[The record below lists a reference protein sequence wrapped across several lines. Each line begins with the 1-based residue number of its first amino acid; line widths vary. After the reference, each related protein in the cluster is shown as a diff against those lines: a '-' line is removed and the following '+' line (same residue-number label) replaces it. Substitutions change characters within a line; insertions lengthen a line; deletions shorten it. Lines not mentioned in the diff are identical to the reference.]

1 MVPRG
6 KFVSFVHDRDYAG
19 QDPSTSPTGDVLEC
33 VVASRIEETYPGD
46 VGHGAVSSPSHHHP
60 SLFAGLPV
68 LRIVQPTTARAS
80 VSPGSVAELC
90 GSALFYAQ
98 REWPVFPVIPARMNG
113 EGGKVP
119 RVSEWQDVASTS
131 PEQII
136 AWWREMPTSNVG
148 VLCGPRSGLLV
159 VDLDFKPDRGIDGRA
174 ALAALEAVH
183 GPVPLGPRVCRGSG
197 SLHIYFA
204 YDPRLGNSVGNVP
217 GIDVRAEGGFVVG
230 ALSFHAS
237 SGDRYLWV
245 DGTAELPLPMV
256 PTWLV
261 DALSKPAPAAKRRKR
276 RSGLRPASLPP
287 SATAYAAAA
296 LRAEAENVA
305 TAEEGTR
312 NATLNNAAF
321 SLGTLVGAG
330 AIDRADVEQ
339 ALLDAALE
347 CGLPDEEAERTIA
360 SGLDAGVREPRDL
373 GHLGR
378 RPRGMAFG
386 HDVEED
392 LP

>member
-1 MVPRG
+1 MRN
-6 KFVSFVHDRDYAG
+6 
-19 QDPSTSPTGDVLEC
+19 STDGP
-33 VVASRIEETYPGD
+33 EETWPDEAAGD
-46 VGHGAVSSPSHHHP
+46 STASPARSQHL
-60 SLFAGLPV
+60 SLFANLPT

-80 VSPGSVAELC
+80 VSPNSLAELC

-98 REWPVFPVIPARMNG
+98 RGWPVFPVAPARMNG

-119 RVSEWQDVASTS
+119 RIKAWQDVASTS

-136 AWWREMPTSNVG
+136 DWWEKMPTSNVG

-174 ALAALEAVH
+174 SLATLEAVH
-183 GPVPLGPRVCRGSG
+183 DPVPLGPRVCRGSG
-197 SLHIYFA
+197 SLHVYFA

-245 DGTAELPLPMV
+245 EGTAELPLPMI

-261 DALSKPAPAAKRRKR
+261 DELSKPGPAVKRKKITR
-276 RSGLRPASLPP
+276 LAHERPRAALPS
-287 SATAYAAAA
+287 SAMPYAAAA
-296 LRAEAENVA
+296 LRAEVANVA
-305 TAEEGTR
+305 GSEEGTR

-347 CGLPDEEAERTIA
+347 CDLPDEEAERTIA
-360 SGLDAGVREPRDL
+360 SGLDAGEREPRDL
-373 GHLGR
+373 RHLR
-378 RPRGMAFG
+378 HEPRGMAFG
-386 HDVEED
+386 HDIEED

>member
-1 MVPRG
+1 M
-6 KFVSFVHDRDYAG
+6 
-19 QDPSTSPTGDVLEC
+19 
-33 VVASRIEETYPGD
+33 
-46 VGHGAVSSPSHHHP
+46 
-60 SLFAGLPV
+60 
-68 LRIVQPTTARAS
+68 LRIIQPTTTRAS
-80 VSPGSVAELC
+80 ISPDSLAELC

-98 REWPVFPVIPARMNG
+98 RGWPVFPVVPARMNG

-119 RVSEWQDVASTS
+119 RVKEWQHCASTNRD
-131 PEQII
+131 QII

-159 VDLDFKPDRGIDGRA
+159 VDLDFKPARGIDGRA
-174 ALAALEAVH
+174 ALAALEAMH

-217 GIDVRAEGGFVVG
+217 GIDVRAAGGFVVG

-245 DGTAELPLPMV
+245 EGTAELPLPTI

-261 DALSKPAPAAKRRKR
+261 EPLSKPAPAAGRKKNARRANE
-276 RSGLRPASLPP
+276 RPRTALP
-287 SATAYAAAA
+287 SSTTAYAAAA

-305 TAEEGTR
+305 ASEEGTR
-312 NATLNNAAF
+312 NSTLNTAAF
-321 SLGTLVGAG
+321 ALGTLVGTG

-339 ALLDAALE
+339 ALFDAALE

-360 SGLDAGVREPRDL
+360 SGLNAGEREPRDL
-373 GHLGR
+373 GHLGHM
-378 RPRGMAFG
+378 PRGVAFG
-386 HDVEED
+386 HDIEED

>member
-1 MVPRG
+1 M
-6 KFVSFVHDRDYAG
+6 SFVHDRDHAG
-19 QDPSTSPTGDVLEC
+19 QDPSTPPTGDVLEC
-33 VVASRIEETYPGD
+33 VVASRIEEPYPGD

-98 REWPVFPVIPARMNG
+98 RGWPVFPVIPARMNG

-136 AWWREMPTSNVG
+136 KWWEKLPTSNVG

-159 VDLDFKPDRGIDGRA
+159 VDLDVKPTRGIDGRA
-174 ALAALEAVH
+174 ALAALEAEH

-197 SLHIYFA
+197 SLHMYFA

-217 GIDVRAEGGFVVG
+217 GIDVRAAGGFVVG

-245 DGTAELPLPMV
+245 EGTAELPLPTI
-256 PTWLV
+256 PTGFV
-261 DALSKPAPAAKRRKR
+261 DALSKPAPAAKRRKNPR
-276 RSGLRPASLPP
+276 RADERSRTALPS

-296 LRAEAENVA
+296 LRAETENVA

-321 SLGTLVGAG
+321 ALGTLVGAG
-330 AIDRADVEQ
+330 ALDRADVEQ
-339 ALLDAALE
+339 ALLAGALE

-360 SGLDAGVREPRDL
+360 SGLDAGEREPRDL

-378 RPRGMAFG
+378 MPRGMAFG
-386 HDVEED
+386 HDIEED

>member
-1 MVPRG
+1 MHSTG
-6 KFVSFVHDRDYAG
+6 TDRHYEDRECTSAG
-19 QDPSTSPTGDVLEC
+19 NTKDNEPAGAAHAG
-33 VVASRIEETYPGD
+33 VASPARSKY
-46 VGHGAVSSPSHHHP
+46 P
-60 SLFAGLPV
+60 SLFANLPV

-80 VSPGSVAELC
+80 VSPNSLAELC

-98 REWPVFPVIPARMNG
+98 RGWPVFPVVPARMNG

-119 RVSEWQDVASTS
+119 RVKEWQYCASTS
-131 PEQII
+131 HDQIL

-174 ALAALEAVH
+174 SLAALEEVH
-183 GPVPLGPRVCRGSG
+183 GPVPLGPRVHRGSG
-197 SLHIYFA
+197 SIHLYFA
-204 YDPRLGNSVGNVP
+204 HDPRLGNSVGSVP
-217 GIDVRAEGGFVVG
+217 GIDVRAAGGFVVG

-245 DGTAELPLPMV
+245 EGTAGLPLPTNPV
-256 PTWLV
+256 WFA
-261 DALSKPAPAAKRRKR
+261 DALSKLGPVAKHKKKPQYADERT
-276 RSGLRPASLPP
+276 GTDLPS
-287 SATAYAAAA
+287 SAVAYAAAA

-305 TAEEGTR
+305 AAEEGTR
-312 NATLNNAAF
+312 NSTLNNAAF
-321 SLGTLVGAG
+321 AMGTLVGAN
-330 AIDRADVEQ
+330 AIDREDVEQ

-360 SGLDAGVREPRDL
+360 SGLDAGEREPRDL

-378 RPRGMAFG
+378 TPRGMAFG
-386 HDVEED
+386 HDIEED